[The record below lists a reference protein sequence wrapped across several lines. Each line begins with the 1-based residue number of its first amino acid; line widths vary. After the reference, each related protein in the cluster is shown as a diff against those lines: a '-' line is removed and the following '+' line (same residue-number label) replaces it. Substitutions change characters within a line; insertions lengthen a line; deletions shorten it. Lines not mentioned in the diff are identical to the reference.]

1 MPSTKAATSSM
12 RLQMPVGLGE
22 RSAAKVTFANTKNIL
37 VQAPKPAK
45 ARLIVGAIGGEGDS
59 DPGVTGKRADG
70 TTISFDATVNPVA
83 RVLRN
88 TFRELPAAVILKT
101 THGGL
106 GVMAN
111 VQPGEPA
118 TDPTIQVVA
127 PRVDAVSAV
136 VVRT

>member
-1 MPSTKAATSSM
+1 MPSTTAATKVFQL
-12 RLQMPVGLGE
+12 RTPIGLME
-22 RSAAKVTFANTKNIL
+22 KSAAKVTFPNTIPVL
-37 VQAPKPAK
+37 AQAPKPAK
-45 ARLIVGAIGGEGDS
+45 ALLKVGAIGGEGDS

-70 TTISFDATVNPVA
+70 TTIGLDATINPIA

-88 TFRELPAAVILKT
+88 TFKGLPAAVILKT

-106 GVMAN
+106 GVMAS

-127 PRVDAVSAV
+127 PRVEAVSAV
-136 VVRT
+136 VVKT